1 MTPDDPRR
9 DLYIRWH
16 PGYAFGEPTICTSAI
31 KAESVASLIGR
42 NPAMSA
48 TDDSPWTPLVLLLL
62 AIGLVAGMFACNEV
76 DANKCEDRG
85 GQVVHGRYGVD
96 CIFVPVPP
104 SSAEGTPQ

>member
-31 KAESVASLIGR
+31 KAE
-42 NPAMSA
+42 
-48 TDDSPWTPLVLLLL
+48 
-62 AIGLVAGMFACNEV
+62 
-76 DANKCEDRG
+76 DRG

-104 SSAEGTPQ
+104 SSAEGTP

>member
-31 KAESVASLIGR
+31 KA
-42 NPAMSA
+42 
-48 TDDSPWTPLVLLLL
+48 
-62 AIGLVAGMFACNEV
+62 V
-76 DANKCEDRG
+76 DAS
-85 GQVVHGRYGVD
+85 GRYGVD

-104 SSAEGTPQ
+104 SSAEGTP